1 MEASISWVTVHIDG
15 KRSAMP
21 MTLIKGVF
29 RILNT
34 SPDGDSIRFH
44 ADHPEYWDLLE
55 RDVRTHRGGSV
66 QLRLEGIDT
75 LETHYEPR
83 HGNFGILHQPIPL
96 AHAAAAELLEFLGF
110 ERVTRQQDEEVTS
123 SIPEK
128 VPGYILSRCGDRNGR
143 CVSFAFAGDAPKADG
158 AQVRVR
164 PEWIQESVN
173 LHLLRSGLAYP
184 GFFCK
189 LYPELR
195 EEMAIAVRKAREN
208 RDGIWEKDLTNTG
221 FELKDLRTLTRDVVM
236 LPKLFRRLIDY
247 LASNEG
253 SLSLKKFKGYLEDCG
268 DRVYLATQDKVI
280 ELASILEVKGQTL
293 KLVVPPESLIFI
305 ER

>member
-1 MEASISWVTVHIDG
+1 
-15 KRSAMP
+15 

-44 ADHPEYWDLLE
+44 AHHPEYWELLE
-55 RDVRTHRGGSV
+55 PGVRNHRGGSV

-75 LETHYEPR
+75 LEIHYEPR
-83 HGNFGILHQPIPL
+83 YGNFGILHQPIAL

-123 SIPEK
+123 SIPEE

-143 CVSFAFAGDAPKADG
+143 CVAFAFAGDAPKADG
-158 AQVRVR
+158 AQVRVQ

-184 GFFCK
+184 GFFSK

-195 EEMAIAVRKAREN
+195 EEMAIAVRESRESQ
-208 RDGIWEKDLTNTG
+208 DGIWEKDLTNTG

-247 LASNEG
+247 LANNGG
-253 SLSLKKFKGYLEDCG
+253 SFSLKKLKDYLEDCG
-268 DRVYLATQDKVI
+268 DRVYLESDERVT
-280 ELASILEVKGQTL
+280 ELASILEIKGQTL
-293 KLVVPPESLIFI
+293 RLTIPPESLVFL
-305 ER
+305 EK

>member
-1 MEASISWVTVHIDG
+1 
-15 KRSAMP
+15 MP

-34 SPDGDSIRFH
+34 SPDGDSIRFQ
-44 ADHPEYWDLLE
+44 AEHPEYWDLLE

-83 HGNFGILHQPIPL
+83 YGNFGVLHQPITL

-123 SIPEK
+123 SVPEE

-143 CVSFAFAGDAPKADG
+143 CVAFAFAGDAPKADG

-184 GFFCK
+184 GFFSK

-195 EEMAIAVRKAREN
+195 EEMAIAVREAREN
-208 RDGIWEKDLTNTG
+208 RDGVWEKDLTNAG
-221 FELKDLRTLTRDVVM
+221 FELKDLRTLTRDAVM

-247 LASNEG
+247 LANNEG
-253 SLSLKKFKGYLEDCG
+253 SFSLKKLKDYLEDCG
-268 DRVYLATQDKVI
+268 DRVYLASDERVT
-280 ELASILEVKGQTL
+280 ELATILEIKGQTL
-293 KLVVPPESLIFI
+293 RLTIPPESLVFL
-305 ER
+305 EK